1 MDILK
6 LSNVDLGGKS
16 LPKEAVM
23 EYHTSEHVLN
33 EKKSQNEKYL

>member
-6 LSNVDLGGKS
+6 LSKFDLGGKS

-23 EYHTSEHVLN
+23 EYRTSKHVLN
-33 EKKSQNEKYL
+33 EKKSQNENYL